1 MRKIDGMRLYDDKK
15 TAESLAFYEI
25 LCTFAGKP
33 QSGLKFE
40 FIYSKRTMNMQRV
53 LLNKRLL
60 AFITGCLFALL
71 PVPAQ
76 TYVIEKLK
84 PSSERHYSTY
94 SSKKEEDMVVGGYH
108 YSNGFIM
115 RSGRAGLVASNQP
128 GFIVFDL
135 PQGYEKMSFVL
146 GPLGDSYQHSDEN
159 NAIVTVKADGK
170 KILDKV
176 IHVYDAPQEVVLNI
190 KGVQQLRFDH
200 RGGEQAVAFAV
211 AKLWKPTEKF
221 IPMRT
226 TLDKI
231 PTTDRVQLVGQ
242 LYPYFT
248 KWMHA
253 ITKRPD
259 VPEHQRSN
267 DISINRVT
275 YKTGIQFSANEA
287 FMGHNE
293 SFAYFWLQK
302 KYDKLSFIVG
312 PRDNQASGATGWMTV
327 KADGKIIYE
336 KRMKQDDLAERVVLD
351 VKGVNQ
357 LAFYSID
364 EHSRLNGGITFG
376 IVNIFAYPTGYDMA
390 KVPKPGL
397 VNGSKKRLSA
407 LPDMCPLIQNIKPF
421 SVQGVAGYEKSL
433 FDGSSDYITFSMGG
447 EKFSEGFI
455 LTPGKTL
462 LDEKV
467 SAYWSYDLAN
477 EFDYLSFTVGALT
490 KRRTQS
496 DDRIIIKCDD
506 RVVLDTMIHVTWPN
520 QRFIVPLNKCR
531 LLTFAKPGTYQQRD
545 SYFGIGDI
553 TLYRG
558 EVKDNSELFSHP
570 IPECPDSIDLIDL
583 CKQPYYHYVGRFLS
597 TLTNFDFNDCFQN
610 GGSMRRYFQMKD
622 GTKIYKGVMLET
634 NIPFALENITP
645 LNAAFMFLTGAGGA
659 MSGGSD
665 FGAYSGT
672 TAGDGGV
679 AGMIGAAQEAEK
691 GNKEAIDKLHKN
703 GLNFGVFS
711 LFSAGGH
718 QSSACAF
725 NPYGEYDELTFTV
738 ACKSPY
744 VDPMRQVFEGLS
756 DPTKLI
762 TDPEGKTITAPPVKL
777 CVFAD
782 QVMVGEYWVYNEMKP
797 TTVTVPINKC
807 HQLMFWLECGE
818 ERSGQ
823 YVLYDMTV
831 RKKK

>member
-1 MRKIDGMRLYDDKK
+1 MKQQTRRIG
-15 TAESLAFYEI
+15 AI
-25 LCTFAGKP
+25 LF
-33 QSGLKFE
+33 
-40 FIYSKRTMNMQRV
+40 
-53 LLNKRLL
+53 LLLTVTIL
-60 AFITGCLFALL
+60 Q
-71 PVPAQ
+71 AQ
-76 TYVIEKLK
+76 TYVIDKLK

-94 SSKKEEDMVVGGYH
+94 SSKKKEEMLVSKYS
-108 YSNGFIM
+108 YSNGFSM
-115 RSGRAGLVASNQP
+115 RSGRAGLIASNQA

-135 PQGYEKMSFVL
+135 PPGYDKMSFVL
-146 GPLGDSYQHSDEN
+146 GPLSDSYLHSDEN
-159 NAIVTVKADGK
+159 NAILVIKADGK

-190 KGVQQLRFDH
+190 KGVRQLRFDH
-200 RGGEQAVAFAV
+200 LGGEQALAFAV
-211 AKLWKPTEKF
+211 AKLWKPTEKYT
-221 IPMRT
+221 PMPT
-226 TLDKI
+226 HLDRI
-231 PTTDRVQLVGQ
+231 PTNDRVQLVGQ

-248 KWMHA
+248 KWMCP

-259 VPEHQRSN
+259 VGENEREES
-267 DISINRVT
+267 ISINRVT

-287 FMGHNE
+287 FIGHNE
-293 SFAYFWLQK
+293 SFAYFWLQR
-302 KYDKLSFIVG
+302 KYEKLSFIVG

-336 KRMKQDDLAERVVLD
+336 KRLKQDDLAERVVLD

-390 KVPKPGL
+390 KVPKPGV
-397 VNGSKKRLSA
+397 VNGSKRRLSQ
-407 LPDMCPLIQNIKPF
+407 LPDMCSLIQNIKPF
-421 SVQGVAGYEKSL
+421 SVQGVANYEKSIY
-433 FDGSSDYITFSMGG
+433 DGSSDYLTFSMGG
-447 EKFSEGFI
+447 EKFPEGFI

-477 EFDYLSFTVGALT
+477 EFDYMTFTVGALT

-506 RVVLDTMIHVTWPN
+506 KVVLDTMIHVTWPN
-520 QRFIVPLNKCR
+520 QRFTIPLNKCR
-531 LLTFAKPGTYQQRD
+531 LLTFAKPGTFKQND
-545 SYFGIGDI
+545 SFFGIGDI

-558 EVKDNSELFSHP
+558 EVRDNSELFPHP
-570 IPECPDSIDLIDL
+570 KPECPDSIDLIDL
-583 CKQPYYHYVGRFLS
+583 CQQPYYHYVGRYLS

-610 GGSMRRYFQMKD
+610 GGSQRRYFQMAD
-622 GTKIYKGVMLET
+622 GSRIYKGVMLET
-634 NIPFALENITP
+634 NIPFAFEDITP

-659 MSGGSD
+659 TSGGSD

-679 AGMIGAAQEAEK
+679 AGMIGAVQEAK
-691 GNKEAIDKLHKN
+691 NGNKSAIDKLYKN

-711 LFSAGGH
+711 LFGAGGH

-744 VDPMRQVFEGLS
+744 VDPMRQVFEGFA

-762 TDPEGKTITAPPVKL
+762 TDPQGKTIKAPPVKF

-782 QVMVGEYWVYNEMKP
+782 QVMVGEYWVYNEMTP

-807 HQLMFWLECGE
+807 HQLMFWLECGD

-823 YVLYDMTV
+823 YVIYDMTV

>member
-1 MRKIDGMRLYDDKK
+1 MKGMKTITHRKLTTLKVLTVLWLCLY
-15 TAESLAFYEI
+15 
-25 LCTFAGKP
+25 
-33 QSGLKFE
+33 
-40 FIYSKRTMNMQRV
+40 N
-53 LLNKRLL
+53 
-60 AFITGCLFALL
+60 LL
-71 PVPAQ
+71 PLSAQ
-76 TYVIEKLK
+76 TYVIDKMT
-84 PSSERHYSTY
+84 PSSERHYGTY
-94 SSKKEEDMVVGGYH
+94 FSKKGEEMVVGGYH

-115 RSGRAGLVASNQP
+115 RSGRAGLIASNQP

-146 GPLGDSYQHSDEN
+146 GPLGDSYLHSDEN
-159 NAIVTVKADGK
+159 NAILTIKADGK
-170 KILDKV
+170 KIFDKV
-176 IHVYDAPQEVVLNI
+176 VHVYDAPQEVVLNI
-190 KGVQQLRFDH
+190 KGVRQLRFDH
-200 RGGEQAVAFAV
+200 LGGEQALAFAV

-231 PTTDRVQLVGQ
+231 PTNDRVQLVGT

-259 VPEHQRSN
+259 VPDHQRSD

-287 FMGHNE
+287 FIGHNE

-364 EHSRLNGGITFG
+364 EDSRLNGGITFG
-376 IVNIFAYPTGYDMA
+376 IVNIFAYPTGYDMT

-397 VNGSKKRLSA
+397 VNGSKKRLSQ
-407 LPDMCPLIQNIKPF
+407 LPDMCSLIQNIKPF

-433 FDGSSDYITFSMGG
+433 FDGASDYLTFSMGG

-462 LDEKV
+462 LDELV

-477 EFDYLSFTVGALT
+477 EFDYMSFTVGALT

-506 RVVLDTMIHVTWPN
+506 KVVLDTLIHVTWPN
-520 QRFIVPLNKCR
+520 QRFVVPLNKCR
-531 LLTFAKPGTYQQRD
+531 LLTFAKPGTFKQND

-558 EVKDNSELFSHP
+558 EVRDNSELFSHP
-570 IPECPDSIDLIDL
+570 KPECPDSIDLIDL
-583 CKQPYYHYVGRFLS
+583 CKQPYYHYVGRYLS

-622 GTKIYKGVMLET
+622 GSKIYKGVMLET
-634 NIPFALENITP
+634 NVPFAFENITP
-645 LNAAFMFLTGAGGA
+645 FRALFMFVTMAGGA
-659 MSGGSD
+659 ISGSSV
-665 FGAYSGT
+665 GAATGT
-672 TAGDGGV
+672 TAGVGN
-679 AGMIGAAQEAEK
+679 AGLF
-691 GNKEAIDKLHKN
+691 NLFKN
-703 GLNFGVFS
+703 GANEKDVQELANKGLSMGALSIFG
-711 LFSAGGH
+711 AGDH
-718 QSSACAF
+718 QASVCAF

-744 VDPMRQVFEGLS
+744 VDAMVNALGGNAKADSVRL
-756 DPTKLI
+756 D
-762 TDPEGKTITAPPVKL
+762 
-777 CVFAD
+777 VFAD
-782 QVMVGEYWVYNEMKP
+782 QVKVGEFMVCNEMKP
-797 TTVTVPINKC
+797 TTYTIPIHKC
-807 HQLMFWLECGE
+807 TQLMFWLECGE
-818 ERSGQ
+818 YRSGQ

-831 RKKK
+831 RKKKQ